1 MCSIWLLKKMKVPT
15 KTADLSGI
23 SSDAVVALLS
33 WGNQNPP
40 NWV

>member
-1 MCSIWLLKKMKVPT
+1 MKVPT

-40 NWV
+40 NWA